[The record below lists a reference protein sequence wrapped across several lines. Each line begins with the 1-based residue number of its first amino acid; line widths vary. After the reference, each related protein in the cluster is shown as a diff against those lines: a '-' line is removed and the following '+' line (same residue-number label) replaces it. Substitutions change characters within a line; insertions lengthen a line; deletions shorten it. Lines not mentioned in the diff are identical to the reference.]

1 MGLLDQFLQT
11 AGEGGTP
18 ADPAQHAA
26 LYSEVAKIVAQEGGV
41 PGIAQKF
48 EQNGMGGLFSGL
60 LANPPA
66 AAAPAVP
73 APDATADP
81 NAATGA
87 PAPAAAS
94 ASPLTGGHIVQL
106 LGQDRI
112 QEIAGKVGLTP
123 DQVATGISTML
134 PLIVSHLAPQ
144 GNTAGTPTAASE
156 IEGALFGE
164 LKSKLFG

>member
-18 ADPAQHAA
+18 AAPAQHAA

-48 EQNGMGGLFSGL
+48 EQNGMGGVFTGL

-81 NAATGA
+81 NAAAGA
-87 PAPAAAS
+87 PAPAAAP
-94 ASPLTGGHIVQL
+94 ASPLTGDHIVQL
-106 LGQDRI
+106 LEPSSAPRVTFRKNRG
-112 QEIAGKVGLTP
+112 AGCKL
-123 DQVATGISTML
+123 ATTRPWS
-134 PLIVSHLAPQ
+134 PPCF
-144 GNTAGTPTAASE
+144 AA
-156 IEGALFGE
+156 
-164 LKSKLFG
+164 